1 MFSAEIWTVTSSFHP
16 FSVYLACKKC
26 LLLTK
31 LVWKKV
37 LEARGEFEVT
47 FQVAK
52 AQIRVQN
59 RPNIN
64 VVDFFLRQSIH
75 ASKEVPDEK

>member
-1 MFSAEIWTVTSSFHP
+1 MSP
-16 FSVYLACKKC
+16 FDQ
-26 LLLTK
+26 TGME
-31 LVWKKV
+31 KV

-59 RPNIN
+59 RPKIN
-64 VVDFFLRQSIH
+64 VVDFFF
-75 ASKEVPDEK
+75 KTEYPC